1 MLRLSQN
8 LLLGLLFLLQGMAPL
23 IHAHPDGKVIRHG
36 IHVDRLSEALLG
48 VSDGQTT
55 TRAREEESPGIGLA
69 TPKRNDERAQLPLV
83 ILPVPRA
90 QPTALA
96 QVRWAALL
104 LEIALISEGIQAFR
118 SKSPQQHAIGRTSL
132 SQL

>member
-36 IHVDRLSEALLG
+36 IHVDGLSEALLG

-69 TPKRNDERAQLPLV
+69 TPKRNDERAPLPLV
-83 ILPVPRA
+83 IVPVPRA
-90 QPTALA
+90 QPTALT
-96 QVRWAALL
+96 QVRWAAFPRATVVAHSPH
-104 LEIALISEGIQAFR
+104 ALRPAPR
-118 SKSPQQHAIGRTSL
+118 APPHTRL
-132 SQL
+132 S